1 MLRKIH
7 PSAGFVGLL
16 TIVVFWASTVAVE
29 AFGGPQAILA
39 VKTGILWGMIVLI
52 PALAAAGA
60 SGLRLAGPATQG
72 LAGAKKRRMPF
83 IAANG
88 ILILIPC
95 AVFLQRLAAAG
106 DFGTAFYA
114 VQAIE
119 VASGAVRTSMRPH
132 RTRCGR
138 RCSTSRD
145 PHRDHSIRPSRW
157 SRCWQRTRSTMTDRG
172 SVLGSSCATCRG
184 LLRTER

>member
-7 PSAGFVGLL
+7 PSAGFVGFL
-16 TIVVFWASTVAVE
+16 TIVVFWTSTVAVE

-52 PALAAAGA
+52 PALATAGA
-60 SGLRLAGPATQG
+60 TGFGLAGPATQG
-72 LAGAKKRRMPF
+72 LASAKKRRMPF

-95 AVFLQRLAAAG
+95 AVLLQRLAAAG
-106 DFGTAFYA
+106 DFGAAFYA

-119 VASGAVRTSMRPH
+119 LAAGATNVALMALNIRDGFWMTRRRAQPSDGAP
-132 RTRCGR
+132 
-138 RCSTSRD
+138 
-145 PHRDHSIRPSRW
+145 P
-157 SRCWQRTRSTMTDRG
+157 
-172 SVLGSSCATCRG
+172 
-184 LLRTER
+184 